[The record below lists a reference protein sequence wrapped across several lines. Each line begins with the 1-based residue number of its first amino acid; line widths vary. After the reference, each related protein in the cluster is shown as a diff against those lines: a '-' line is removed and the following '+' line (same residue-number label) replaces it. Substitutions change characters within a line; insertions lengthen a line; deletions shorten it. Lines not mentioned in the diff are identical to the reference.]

1 MPDVVMINRQETSTV
16 VRRLLTISEAA
27 EALGCSEANIYAL
40 IDAGDLPFVP
50 IGRRKGYR
58 IDAAD
63 IGAFIDRRKQQKS
76 GAAVPRLARPR
87 LKHIRLP

>member
-1 MPDVVMINRQETSTV
+1 MIEPLRSPVESP
-16 VRRLLTISEAA
+16 RLLTVGAAA

-40 IDAGDLPFVP
+40 IDAGELPFVS

-63 IGAFIDRRKQQKS
+63 IAAFVERRKQQK
-76 GAAVPRLARPR
+76 AVATPRLSRPR